1 MDDQMILALVV
12 GGATLLVTLVLGF
25 AFVGGDN
32 TAKSTKRRLAEVGH
46 GHGPVEPKPQS
57 RHSARRQDDASSI
70 KLVDSL
76 VRKLIPKPAELRS
89 RLNKTGMKIS
99 IGEYFLMCLVMMAL
113 AWVVMRF
120 TFNFGWFLTIP
131 AGLTAGL
138 MLPHWTIGFLGKRR
152 VNKFMKHFPEAIEL
166 LVRGLR
172 AGLPISEA
180 IVTIGK
186 DAPEPIS
193 TEFRGVADAIRI
205 GNGVE
210 DGLWDVAKR
219 IDTPDFKFLIIA
231 ISIQRETGGNLA
243 ETLAGLANTLRKRRQ
258 IKLKIKAMS
267 SEARASAWIIGS
279 LPFIMFFLL
288 WLANDEYISML
299 IDDPRGIYMI
309 GAGLSLIGTGV
320 AVMFKMVRFEI

>member
-32 TAKSTKRRLAEVGH
+32 TAKSAKRRLAEVGH

-99 IGEYFLMCLVMMAL
+99 IGGEYFLMCLVMMAL

-172 AGLPISEA
+172 CRPSH
-180 IVTIGK
+180 
-186 DAPEPIS
+186 
-193 TEFRGVADAIRI
+193 
-205 GNGVE
+205 
-210 DGLWDVAKR
+210 
-219 IDTPDFKFLIIA
+219 
-231 ISIQRETGGNLA
+231 
-243 ETLAGLANTLRKRRQ
+243 
-258 IKLKIKAMS
+258 
-267 SEARASAWIIGS
+267 
-279 LPFIMFFLL
+279 
-288 WLANDEYISML
+288 
-299 IDDPRGIYMI
+299 
-309 GAGLSLIGTGV
+309 
-320 AVMFKMVRFEI
+320 